1 MDIQEILNLA
11 DHLIFNKTGK
21 HLDDLQQ
28 VILRGTFQGKKYSEI
43 AQEFQCT
50 NGHVRDVASELWKT
64 FSETFGEQVN
74 KSNLRTTFD
83 RWRFSIASSQHIVSS
98 QHIEKDSVGVNNNIN
113 FCPETFSSLETI
125 NPENFP
131 QPNINKPQTIPRPK
145 IDLSDAPDYK
155 KFYGRTQEIK
165 TLKKSILQ
173 EQKKIVM
180 LHGMNGIGKT
190 TLVLQLIKNIQNKFD
205 YIIWQSLRD
214 SPPLKTIQTR
224 LIQFISDQN
233 STLETSENSH
243 LLEYLRKHRC
253 LIILDDIQTIFSNGK
268 LASHYTPEHQNYSQF
283 FQLIAQLSH
292 QSSCLIIS
300 REKLRE
306 ISTAKNT
313 SIRSLHLKGLDKEA
327 TKKILKDQ
335 DLQIDEQW
343 QKLIDFYQGNPTW
356 LNIIATTINDLFS
369 GNISE
374 LFQYDPLF
382 LDADIKE
389 LLHQQLSRLS
399 EVEKQVIS
407 HLATTTQP
415 VTISTL
421 LDNLQIP
428 ASDLLN
434 IIKSLQRRS
443 LIEKQE
449 NNFTLLPVLK
459 QYFEVSILKSEV
471 RSQESGVRSQNE

>member
-11 DHLIFNKTGK
+11 DHLIFNQTGK

-74 KSNLRTTFD
+74 KSNLRTAFD
-83 RWRFSIASSQHIVSS
+83 RWQLSIVSS
-98 QHIEKDSVGVNNNIN
+98 PNDFIGINNIN
-113 FCPETFSSLETI
+113 FCPETFSSSETI
-125 NPENFP
+125 NPENLT
-131 QPNINKPQTIPRPK
+131 QPNINKHQTIPKPK
-145 IDLSDAPDYK
+145 IELSDAPDYK

-165 TLKKSILQ
+165 TLKKWILQ
-173 EQKKIVM
+173 EQKKIVV

-190 TLVLQLIKNIQNKFD
+190 TLALQLIKNIQNKFD

-214 SPPLKTIQTR
+214 SPPLKTIKNR
-224 LIQFISDQN
+224 LIQFISNQN
-233 STLETSENSH
+233 SILETSENSH
-243 LLEYLRKHRC
+243 LLENLRKHRC
-253 LIILDDIQTIFSNGK
+253 LIILDDIQTIFSSGK
-268 LASHYTPEHQNYSQF
+268 LASHYTPEHKNYSQF

-292 QSSCLIIS
+292 QSCCLIIS

-306 ISTAKNT
+306 IIKGKNT
-313 SIRSLHLKGLDKEA
+313 SIRSLHLKGLDEQAA
-327 TKKILKDQ
+327 TKILKDQ

-343 QKLIDFYQGNPTW
+343 QKLIYFYQGNPTW

-407 HLATTTQP
+407 HLATTTEP

-428 ASDLLN
+428 PSELLN

-449 NNFTLLPVLK
+449 NNFTLLYVLK
-459 QYFEVSILKSEV
+459 QYVTSI
-471 RSQESGVRSQNE
+471 

>member
-11 DHLIFNKTGK
+11 DHLIFNQTGK

-83 RWRFSIASSQHIVSS
+83 RWQFSIGSSTN
-98 QHIEKDSVGVNNNIN
+98 IEKDFIGIKNIN
-113 FCPETFSSLETI
+113 FCPETFSSSETI
-125 NPENFP
+125 NPENLT
-131 QPNINKPQTIPRPK
+131 QPNINKHQTIPKPK

-165 TLKKSILQ
+165 TLKKWIIQ
-173 EQKKIVM
+173 EQKKIVV

-190 TLVLQLIKNIQNKFD
+190 TLALQLIKNIQNKFD

-214 SPPLKTIQTR
+214 SPPLKTIQTQ
-224 LIQFISDQN
+224 LIQFIFNQN
-233 STLETSENSH
+233 STLETPENSH
-243 LLEYLRKHRC
+243 LLENLRKHRC
-253 LIILDDIQTIFSNGK
+253 LIILDDIQTIFSSGK
-268 LASHYTPEHQNYSQF
+268 LASHYTPEYENYSQF

-292 QSSCLIIS
+292 QSCCLIIS

-306 ISTAKNT
+306 IIKGKNT
-313 SIRSLHLKGLDKEA
+313 SIRSLHLKGLDEQAA
-327 TKKILKDQ
+327 TKILKDQ
-335 DLQIDEQW
+335 DLQVDEQW

-407 HLATTTQP
+407 HLATTTEP
-415 VTISTL
+415 ATISTL

-449 NNFTLLPVLK
+449 NNFTLLPLLK
-459 QYFEVSILKSEV
+459 QYVTSI
-471 RSQESGVRSQNE
+471 

>member
-74 KSNLRTTFD
+74 KSNLRTAFD
-83 RWRFSIASSQHIVSS
+83 RWQFSIVSS
-98 QHIEKDSVGVNNNIN
+98 PNDFVEINNIN
-113 FCPETFSSLETI
+113 FCPETSPSSETI

-165 TLKKSILQ
+165 TLKKWILQ

-190 TLVLQLIKNIQNKFD
+190 TLALQLIKNIQNKFD

-224 LIQFISDQN
+224 LIQFISHQN
-233 STLETSENSH
+233 STLETSENFH
-243 LLEYLRKHRC
+243 LLENLRKHRC
-253 LIILDDIQTIFSNGK
+253 LIILDDIQTIFSSGK

-283 FQLIAQLSH
+283 FQLIGELSH
-292 QSSCLIIS
+292 QSCCLIIT

-306 ISTAKNT
+306 ITTGKNT
-313 SIRSLHLKGLDKEA
+313 SIRSLHLKGLDEEA
-327 TKKILKDQ
+327 ATKILKDQ

-343 QKLIDFYQGNPTW
+343 QKLIYFYQGNPTW

-382 LDADIKE
+382 LDPDIKE
-389 LLHQQLSRLS
+389 LLHKQLSRLS
-399 EVEKQVIS
+399 EIEKQVIS
-407 HLATTTQP
+407 HLATTTKP

-459 QYFEVSILKSEV
+459 QYFEV
-471 RSQESGVRSQNE
+471 RSQK

>member
-11 DHLIFNKTGK
+11 DHLIFNQTGK

-74 KSNLRTTFD
+74 KSNLRTTFY
-83 RWRFSIASSQHIVSS
+83 RWQFSIVSS
-98 QHIEKDSVGVNNNIN
+98 PNIEKDFVGIKNIN
-113 FCPETFSSLETI
+113 FCPETSPSSEII
-125 NPENFP
+125 NPENFS
-131 QPNINKPQTIPRPK
+131 QPNINKCQTIPKPK
-145 IDLSDAPDYK
+145 IDLSDPPDYK

-165 TLKKSILQ
+165 TLKKWILQ

-180 LHGMNGIGKT
+180 LHGMNSIGKT
-190 TLVLQLIKNIQNKFD
+190 TLALQLIKNIQNKFD

-224 LIQFISDQN
+224 LIQFISNQN

-243 LLEYLRKHRC
+243 LLENLRKHRC
-253 LIILDDIQTIFSNGK
+253 LIILDDIQTIFNSGK
-268 LASHYTPEHQNYSQF
+268 LASHYLPEYENYSQF

-292 QSSCLIIS
+292 QSCCLIIS

-306 ISTAKNT
+306 ISTGKNK
-313 SIRSLHLKGLDKEA
+313 SLSSLHLKGLDEEA
-327 TKKILKDQ
+327 ATKILKDQ
-335 DLQIDEQW
+335 DLQVDEQW
-343 QKLIDFYQGNPTW
+343 QKLIYFYQGNPTW

-382 LDADIKE
+382 LDPDIKE
-389 LLHQQLSRLS
+389 LLHQQFTRLS
-399 EVEKQVIS
+399 ELEKQVIS
-407 HLATTTQP
+407 HLATKTEA

-428 ASDLLN
+428 PSDLLN

-449 NNFTLLPVLK
+449 NNFTLLPLLK
-459 QYFEVSILKSEV
+459 QYVLSNQQTSPETK
-471 RSQESGVRSQNE
+471 

>member
-1 MDIQEILNLA
+1 MD
-11 DHLIFNKTGK
+11 
-21 HLDDLQQ
+21 
-28 VILRGTFQGKKYSEI
+28 YP
-43 AQEFQCT
+43 
-50 NGHVRDVASELWKT
+50 
-64 FSETFGEQVN
+64 
-74 KSNLRTTFD
+74 RT
-83 RWRFSIASSQHIVSS
+83 
-98 QHIEKDSVGVNNNIN
+98 
-113 FCPETFSSLETI
+113 
-125 NPENFP
+125 
-131 QPNINKPQTIPRPK
+131 
-145 IDLSDAPDYK
+145 
-155 KFYGRTQEIK
+155 
-165 TLKKSILQ
+165 
-173 EQKKIVM
+173 KKIVM

-190 TLVLQLIKNIQNKFD
+190 TLALQLIKNIQNKFD

-214 SPPLKTIQTR
+214 SPPLKTIKTR
-224 LIQFISDQN
+224 IIQFISNQN

-243 LLEYLRKHRC
+243 LLENLRKHRC
-253 LIILDDIQTIFSNGK
+253 LIILDDIQTIFSSGK
-268 LASHYTPEHQNYSQF
+268 LASHYIPEYENYSQF

-292 QSSCLIIS
+292 QSCCLIIS

-306 ISTAKNT
+306 ISTGKNKSAT
-313 SIRSLHLKGLDKEA
+313 SLHLKGLDKEA
-327 TKKILKDQ
+327 VTKILKDQ
-335 DLQIDEQW
+335 DLQVDKQW

-407 HLATTTQP
+407 HLATTTEP

-428 ASDLLN
+428 ASDLFN

-459 QYFEVSILKSEV
+459 QYFEV
-471 RSQESGVRSQNE
+471 RS

>member
-11 DHLIFNKTGK
+11 DHLIFNQTGK

-74 KSNLRTTFD
+74 KSNIRTVFD
-83 RWRFSIASSQHIVSS
+83 RWQFSI
-98 QHIEKDSVGVNNNIN
+98 QHIEKDFVGIKNIN
-113 FCPETFSSLETI
+113 FCPETSSSSETI
-125 NPENFP
+125 NPENLT
-131 QPNINKPQTIPRPK
+131 QPTINKSQTIPKAK

-155 KFYGRTQEIK
+155 KFYGRTQKIK
-165 TLKKSILQ
+165 TLKKLILQ

-190 TLVLQLIKNIQNKFD
+190 ALALQLIKNIQNKFD

-224 LIQFISDQN
+224 LIQFISNQN

-243 LLEYLRKHRC
+243 LLENLRKHRC
-253 LIILDDIQTIFSNGK
+253 LIILDDIQTIFSSGK
-268 LASHYTPEHQNYSQF
+268 LASHYAQEHENYSQF

-292 QSSCLIIS
+292 QSCCLIIS

-306 ISTAKNT
+306 ISTGKNK
-313 SIRSLHLKGLDKEA
+313 SVSSLHLKGLDEEA
-327 TKKILKDQ
+327 ATKILKDQ
-335 DLQIDEQW
+335 DLQVDEQW

-389 LLHQQLSRLS
+389 LLHQEFARLS
-399 EVEKQVIS
+399 ELEKQVIS
-407 HLATTTQP
+407 HLATKTEA
-415 VTISTL
+415 IAIANL
-421 LDNLQIP
+421 LDYLQIP
-428 ASDLLN
+428 LSDLLN

-449 NNFTLLPVLK
+449 NNFTILPLLK
-459 QYFEVSILKSEV
+459 QYVISNKV
-471 RSQESGVRSQNE
+471 RI

>member
-83 RWRFSIASSQHIVSS
+83 RWQFSVGSSTN
-98 QHIEKDSVGVNNNIN
+98 IEKDFIGINNIN
-113 FCPETFSSLETI
+113 FCPETSPSSETI

-165 TLKKSILQ
+165 TLKKWILQ

-190 TLVLQLIKNIQNKFD
+190 TLALQLIKNIQNKFD

-214 SPPLKTIQTR
+214 SPLLKTIQTR
-224 LIQFISDQN
+224 FIQFISNQN

-243 LLEYLRKHRC
+243 LLENLRKHRC
-253 LIILDDIQTIFSNGK
+253 LIILDDIQTIFSSGK
-268 LASHYTPEHQNYSQF
+268 LASHYSPEHKNYSQF

-306 ISTAKNT
+306 ISTSKNT
-313 SIRSLHLKGLDKEA
+313 SIRSLHLKGLDEEA

-382 LDADIKE
+382 LDPDIKE

-459 QYFEVSILKSEV
+459 KYVEV
-471 RSQESGVRSQNE
+471 RS

>member
-1 MDIQEILNLA
+1 MD
-11 DHLIFNKTGK
+11 
-21 HLDDLQQ
+21 
-28 VILRGTFQGKKYSEI
+28 S
-43 AQEFQCT
+43 
-50 NGHVRDVASELWKT
+50 S
-64 FSETFGEQVN
+64 
-74 KSNLRTTFD
+74 RT
-83 RWRFSIASSQHIVSS
+83 
-98 QHIEKDSVGVNNNIN
+98 
-113 FCPETFSSLETI
+113 
-125 NPENFP
+125 
-131 QPNINKPQTIPRPK
+131 
-145 IDLSDAPDYK
+145 
-155 KFYGRTQEIK
+155 
-165 TLKKSILQ
+165 
-173 EQKKIVM
+173 KKIVM
-180 LHGMNGIGKT
+180 LYGMNGIGKT
-190 TLVLQLIKNIQNKFD
+190 TLALQLIKNIQNKFD

-214 SPPLKTIQTR
+214 SPPFKTIQTQ
-224 LIQFISDQN
+224 LIQFISNQN

-243 LLEYLRKHRC
+243 LLEHLRKHRC
-253 LIILDDIQTIFSNGK
+253 LIILDDIQTLFSSGK
-268 LASHYTPEHQNYSQF
+268 LASHYTPEYENYSQF
-283 FQLIAQLSH
+283 FQLISELSH

-313 SIRSLHLKGLDKEA
+313 SIRSLHLKGLDEEA
-327 TKKILKDQ
+327 ATKILKDQ
-335 DLQIDEQW
+335 NLQIDEQW
-343 QKLIDFYQGNPTW
+343 QKFIYFYQGNPTW

-407 HLATTTQP
+407 HLATTTEP

-459 QYFEVSILKSEV
+459 QYLCPI
-471 RSQESGVRSQNE
+471 N

>member
-1 MDIQEILNLA
+1 M
-11 DHLIFNKTGK
+11 
-21 HLDDLQQ
+21 
-28 VILRGTFQGKKYSEI
+28 
-43 AQEFQCT
+43 
-50 NGHVRDVASELWKT
+50 
-64 FSETFGEQVN
+64 
-74 KSNLRTTFD
+74 
-83 RWRFSIASSQHIVSS
+83 
-98 QHIEKDSVGVNNNIN
+98 
-113 FCPETFSSLETI
+113 
-125 NPENFP
+125 
-131 QPNINKPQTIPRPK
+131 
-145 IDLSDAPDYK
+145 DLSDAPDYK

-165 TLKKSILQ
+165 TLKKWILQ

-190 TLVLQLIKNIQNKFD
+190 TLALQLIKNIQNKFD

-224 LIQFISDQN
+224 LIQFISNQN

-243 LLEYLRKHRC
+243 LLENLRKDRC
-253 LIILDDIQTIFSNGK
+253 LIILDDIQTIFSSGK
-268 LASHYTPEHQNYSQF
+268 LASHYSPEHKNYSQF
-283 FQLIAQLSH
+283 FQFIAQLSH
-292 QSSCLIIS
+292 QSSCLTIS

-313 SIRSLHLKGLDKEA
+313 SIRSLHLKGLDEEA

-335 DLQIDEQW
+335 DLQLDEQW

-356 LNIIATTINDLFS
+356 LNIIATTINDLFN

-421 LDNLQIP
+421 LDNLKIP

-434 IIKSLQRRS
+434 IIKS
-443 LIEKQE
+443 
-449 NNFTLLPVLK
+449 
-459 QYFEVSILKSEV
+459 
-471 RSQESGVRSQNE
+471 

>member
-11 DHLIFNKTGK
+11 DHLIFNQTGK

-74 KSNLRTTFD
+74 KSNLRTTFY
-83 RWRFSIASSQHIVSS
+83 RWQFSIVSS
-98 QHIEKDSVGVNNNIN
+98 PNIEKDFIGIKNIN
-113 FCPETFSSLETI
+113 FCPETSPSSEII
-125 NPENFP
+125 NPENFT
-131 QPNINKPQTIPRPK
+131 QPNINKCQTIPKPK

-165 TLKKSILQ
+165 TLKKWILQ
-173 EQKKIVM
+173 EQKKLVI
-180 LHGMNGIGKT
+180 LHGINGIGKT
-190 TLVLQLIKNIQNKFD
+190 TLALQLIKNIQNKFD

-224 LIQFISDQN
+224 LIKFISNQN

-243 LLEYLRKHRC
+243 LLENLRKHRC
-253 LIILDDIQTIFSNGK
+253 LIILDDIQTIFNSGK
-268 LASHYTPEHQNYSQF
+268 LASHYLPEHENYSQF
-283 FQLIAQLSH
+283 FQLIAELPH
-292 QSSCLIIS
+292 QSCCLIIS

-313 SIRSLHLKGLDKEA
+313 SVRSLHLKGLDEEA
-327 TKKILKDQ
+327 ATKILKDQ
-335 DLQIDEQW
+335 ELQVDDKW
-343 QKLIDFYQGNPTW
+343 KKLIDFYQSNPTW
-356 LNIIATTINDLFS
+356 LNIIATTINELFS
-369 GNISE
+369 GSILE
-374 LFQYDPLF
+374 LFQYDPQF

-389 LLHQQLSRLS
+389 LLHQQFARLS
-399 EVEKQVIS
+399 ELEKQVIY
-407 HLATTTQP
+407 HLATETKP

-428 ASDLLN
+428 PSDLLN

-449 NNFTLLPVLK
+449 NNFTLLPLLK
-459 QYFEVSILKSEV
+459 QYVLSNQF
-471 RSQESGVRSQNE
+471 N

>member
-11 DHLIFNKTGK
+11 DRLIFNQTGK

-28 VILRGTFQGKKYSEI
+28 VVLRGVFQGKKYSEI
-43 AQEFQCT
+43 AQECQCT

-83 RWRFSIASSQHIVSS
+83 RWQFSIGSSPN
-98 QHIEKDSVGVNNNIN
+98 IEKDFIAINNIN
-113 FCPETFSSLETI
+113 FCSETSPTSETI
-125 NPENFP
+125 KPENLT
-131 QPNINKPQTIPRPK
+131 QPNINKPQTIPKPK

-155 KFYGRTQEIK
+155 KIYGRTQEIK
-165 TLKKSILQ
+165 TLKKWILQ
-173 EQKKIVM
+173 EQKKLVI
-180 LHGMNGIGKT
+180 LHGINGIGKT
-190 TLVLQLIKNIQNKFD
+190 TLALQLIKNIQNKFD

-214 SPPLKTIQTR
+214 SPPLKTIQTH
-224 LIQFISDQN
+224 LIQFISNQN
-233 STLETSENSH
+233 SPLQTSENSH
-243 LLEYLRKHRC
+243 LLENLRKHRC
-253 LIILDDIQTIFSNGK
+253 LIILDDIQTIFNSSK
-268 LASHYTPEHQNYSQF
+268 LASHYIPEHQNYSQF

-292 QSSCLIIS
+292 QSCCLIIS
-300 REKLRE
+300 RENLRE
-306 ISTAKNT
+306 ISTTKNT
-313 SIRSLHLKGLDKEA
+313 SVRSLHLKNLDNQAA
-327 TKKILKDQ
+327 TKILKDQ
-335 DLQIDEQW
+335 DLQVNDEW
-343 QKLIDFYQGNPTW
+343 QKLIDFYHGNPTW

-399 EVEKQVIS
+399 ELEKQVIS
-407 HLATTTQP
+407 HLATKTEP

-428 ASDLLN
+428 PSDLLN
-434 IIKSLQRRS
+434 ILKSLQRRS

-449 NNFTLLPVLK
+449 NNFTLLPLLK
-459 QYFEVSILKSEV
+459 QYILSKNVEANCHS
-471 RSQESGVRSQNE
+471 SLHSCSD